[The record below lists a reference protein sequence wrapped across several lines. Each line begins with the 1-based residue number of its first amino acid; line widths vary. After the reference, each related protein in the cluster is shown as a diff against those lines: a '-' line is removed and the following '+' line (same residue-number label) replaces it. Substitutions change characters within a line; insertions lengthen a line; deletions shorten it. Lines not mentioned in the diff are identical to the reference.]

1 MKRTFYKDEQKEIYV
16 DENLNVKVDVI
27 CGGDIVEVELPRD
40 SIHEVVG
47 NVKLDASREGKL
59 FEVEIPWNVIHEIVG
74 YQKSI
79 PLNQRPDITFCPKCK
94 EPIRKAKYEEHLN
107 LCG

>member
-16 DENLNVKVDVI
+16 DENL
-27 CGGDIVEVELPRD
+27 
-40 SIHEVVG
+40 